1 MIGAIVGGVIL
12 LLTIGLIF
20 WRIRYLRQKRKTWCI
35 RPPSTTP
42 SYSSHGGLLSEKSGY
57 DWPEIESI
65 SDLPMKSDGS
75 TSIVRSSSTR
85 SSGTSSSGSRSTS
98 SRGTSSRSGSSG
110 IAKSHSTKSHSSGH
124 SKLSKST
131 ARLEVPAPA
140 SIKAS
145 SRGLSLLSAAT
156 PSHVPPPA
164 SMKAS
169 TLGSSRGFDL
179 LSTGTPS
186 VTCQS
191 ISPSYISRSTFSGTK
206 ASTNKPIA
214 RPGALTTTNLAMST
228 SPDLNT
234 YVQATSSRSE
244 SSRGS
249 QNNGLTEI
257 TTSHPGGFVLPS
269 SFCKLGGSTVVSKAR
284 TGEI

>member
-1 MIGAIVGGVIL
+1 MITVIL
-12 LLTIGLIF
+12 IF
-20 WRIRYLRQKRKTWCI
+20 GRIRYLRNKRKTWCI
-35 RPPSTTP
+35 RPPSSTP
-42 SYSSHGGLLSEKSGY
+42 SHSSHGGLLSEKAGY
-57 DWPEIESI
+57 DWPEIKSI
-65 SDLPMKSDGS
+65 SDMPMKSDGS

-85 SSGTSSSGSRSTS
+85 SSGTSSSGS
-98 SRGTSSRSGSSG
+98 SRSGSQSSSSKTG
-110 IAKSHSTKSHSSGH
+110 SSASHSSGH

-131 ARLEVPAPA
+131 ARLEVPPPVSMKA
-140 SIKAS
+140 STFGS

-156 PSHVPPPA
+156 PSHLELPPA

-169 TLGSSRGFDL
+169 TMGSSRGFEL

-191 ISPSYISRSTFSGTK
+191 ISPSLISRSNYTK
-206 ASTNKPIA
+206 ISTRSN
-214 RPGALTTTNLAMST
+214 LTPANLAMST

-234 YVQATSSRSE
+234 YVKATSSRSE

-249 QNNGLTEI
+249 QKNGLTEI
-257 TTSHPGGFVLPS
+257 TTTNSHPGGFALPS